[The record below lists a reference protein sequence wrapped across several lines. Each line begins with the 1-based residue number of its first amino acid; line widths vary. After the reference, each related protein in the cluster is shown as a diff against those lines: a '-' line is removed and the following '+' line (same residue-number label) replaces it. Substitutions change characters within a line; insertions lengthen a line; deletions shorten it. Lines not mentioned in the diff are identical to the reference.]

1 MSTFGATN
9 PGPGESTSSS
19 ITILLVQGSFQIPE
33 VYGKLVDS
41 LEAQGFP
48 TIHPRLPSCSNVD
61 DLDFPKRSLID
72 DALVIR
78 SELVRLV
85 EYMNKTVVVVMHSY
99 GGLVGSE
106 AVPEELSYSKRRAQ
120 GLTGG
125 VIHLFFF
132 TAFMLNEGQSVLSA
146 FGESPNNDV
155 KPDGRF
161 TIRNGAQTLYNDLS
175 PSEAA
180 EWEQKLIPQAYN
192 VQTTQITR
200 AAWRYIPSTYLIC
213 ESDQAA
219 PPQYQEMFANNAKA
233 HIERCSAGHSPQLSQ
248 VDMLVRKIEDA
259 AHRAVSLAT

>member
-155 KPDGRF
+155 KVSNLLLR
-161 TIRNGAQTLYNDLS
+161 
-175 PSEAA
+175 
-180 EWEQKLIPQAYN
+180 
-192 VQTTQITR
+192 
-200 AAWRYIPSTYLIC
+200 
-213 ESDQAA
+213 
-219 PPQYQEMFANNAKA
+219 
-233 HIERCSAGHSPQLSQ
+233 
-248 VDMLVRKIEDA
+248 
-259 AHRAVSLAT
+259 SLASTMRQFPLEYFPTRLTLAMSDLNSRLLNLLLSKLDILLTMHHIARRTFYYPQRRANPLQ